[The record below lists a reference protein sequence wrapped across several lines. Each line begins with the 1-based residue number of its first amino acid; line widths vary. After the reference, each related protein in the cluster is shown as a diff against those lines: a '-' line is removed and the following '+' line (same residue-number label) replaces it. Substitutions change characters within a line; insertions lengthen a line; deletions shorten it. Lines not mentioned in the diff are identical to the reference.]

1 VSNSC
6 TALELLADPPGPEW
20 AATAAVVA
28 VTSTEPFFV
37 HHVLS
42 LLRDR
47 LCPDEDDRA
56 WAWREFIG
64 DDLEDGRDVF
74 DEAATIPMFA
84 TATRAAVVRAADAF
98 VTRFREPLEKLAGT
112 SRGRRGVVI
121 LEVKSLPSNTKLAK
135 AIAKAGVIVDTA
147 IPPKANLASWLVAW
161 AKSHHGRAIQK
172 ATAERLLDRLDSDL
186 GQIDQAIARLA
197 AAGGTGAIPPEAVDE
212 IAMGPKE
219 RSAGEMVDLA
229 ASGRAAAAISH
240 LADLIESGESPIGIA
255 AQVAS
260 VLKRVS
266 AAARL
271 LGLPAEAGRP
281 AGINDALKAAGV
293 AAWPKAMDQAAAAL
307 RQLGPR
313 RARSLPVWILETDRA
328 LKGEASRGLRAQLA
342 IERLFCKMVDL
353 TSIPNRPPN
362 RTEKP
367 RA

>member
-1 VSNSC
+1 
-6 TALELLADPPGPEW
+6 
-20 AATAAVVA
+20 
-28 VTSTEPFFV
+28 
-37 HHVLS
+37 
-42 LLRDR
+42 
-47 LCPDEDDRA
+47 
-56 WAWREFIG
+56 
-64 DDLEDGRDVF
+64 
-74 DEAATIPMFA
+74 
-84 TATRAAVVRAADAF
+84 
-98 VTRFREPLEKLAGT
+98 
-112 SRGRRGVVI
+112 
-121 LEVKSLPSNTKLAK
+121 
-135 AIAKAGVIVDTA
+135 
-147 IPPKANLASWLVAW
+147 VAW

-219 RSAGEMVDLA
+219 RSAWEMVDLA

-240 LADLIESGESPIGIA
+240 LADRIESGESPIGIA